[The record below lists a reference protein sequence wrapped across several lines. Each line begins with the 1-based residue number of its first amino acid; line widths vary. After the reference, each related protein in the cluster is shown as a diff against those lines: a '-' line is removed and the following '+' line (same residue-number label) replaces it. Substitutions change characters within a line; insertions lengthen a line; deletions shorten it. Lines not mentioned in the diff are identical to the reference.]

1 MNLATVFKL
10 SLYGLTA
17 LVGWILG
24 AAEDQSWLPYCSLP
38 FVLLGF
44 WWCEVFGKRRPRI
57 GAQGEIIESRGM
69 SDALANACGVIAI
82 TFAGQEFISGS
93 HEGKL
98 LAGTHLLVYLTWIV
112 SLQHKT
118 TYRCWLLLALGVLQV
133 AVASVLSP
141 GSWFGICLVG
151 YMFAATWTLSV
162 FSLCVTE
169 ERFAETHLVDA
180 VRVRQTTRE
189 NGSLGSGLAT
199 KSARQPTSFLSE
211 TISSIQQ
218 QSQVH
223 WWSWRF
229 LWGVLFASTCG
240 LVVSSLFFVLIP
252 RAWVGAPMGF
262 DNKDN
267 DAVFS
272 ATRRSISGFSSD
284 VRLGDLGTILE
295 SVEPVL
301 ELRLRF
307 PRTGNAM
314 SPHAY
319 AERLGATE
327 PLFRGAVLTTYI
339 NNRWLPDRL
348 SELNLQEIAP
358 TRESSTVRQE
368 IRLEPISSDI
378 LFCLGRPTRLIDQQ
392 GRFSGRY
399 RPLNDLACR
408 GPGFPRIGAVRYTVD
423 SELPA
428 AHQEGPAGLEV
439 TPEMFAKYLSSGYLR
454 HNSEIP
460 NRLVRLTTLAS
471 RIAGAEARARQRP
484 LTNLETARA
493 LEVHLRDS
501 GEYKYSLQLSIQD
514 AQIDP
519 VEDFLFNRKEGHCEY
534 FASALV
540 LMLRSVG
547 IPARLV
553 TGFKGGEL
561 RADGT
566 LAIQQRFAHA
576 WVEALIDRKLWVTF
590 DATPAS
596 ERTASVA
603 DVAAKRSV
611 WSDVTSRVSSLWS
624 ANVVNISLDT
634 QEEVLYGPARELATL
649 AWEGLVS
656 LWMSPESNLEAF
668 LQLVFNPHNW
678 LSFGGAAVI
687 WLLLSSLWFVRHRL
701 FGLRLNWTRRQRA
714 IAKAQRRWIEFYER
728 FVRVMKSRGLVRDP
742 SQTQHEFS
750 TLAAEALAG
759 ELHAACLD
767 EAPLAVSRV
776 FCRVRFGH
784 ELLSDAEAREI
795 DTLLTRLEVA
805 LAPAQTE
812 R

>member
-1 MNLATVFKL
+1 MNLATAFKL

-24 AAEDQSWLPYCSLP
+24 AAEDRSWLPYCSLP

-44 WWCEVFGKRRPRI
+44 WWCEVFGNGRPRV
-57 GAQGEIIESRGM
+57 GAKGQVIEPRGM

-82 TFAGQEFISGS
+82 TFAGREFMTGN
-93 HEGKL
+93 HEGML

-141 GSWFGICLVG
+141 GSWFGACLVG

-169 ERFAETHLVDA
+169 ARFTAAHLTGEA
-180 VRVRQTTRE
+180 RVFVKAMGR
-189 NGSLGSGLAT
+189 GLAST
-199 KSARQPTSFLSE
+199 DVRESDALLSQA
-211 TISSIQQ
+211 IGSIQQ
-218 QSQVH
+218 QSLVH

-229 LWGVLFASTCG
+229 MWGVLSASTAG
-240 LVVSSLFFVLIP
+240 LLVGSLCFVLIP
-252 RAWVGAPMGF
+252 RTWVGTPMSF
-262 DNKDN
+262 DN

-301 ELRLRF
+301 ELRLTF
-307 PRTGNAM
+307 PRTGNVM
-314 SPHAY
+314 SPQAY
-319 AERLGATE
+319 AERLGTSE
-327 PLFRGAVLTTYI
+327 PLFRGAVLTTYVD
-339 NNRWLPDRL
+339 NRWLPDRQ
-348 SELNLQEIAP
+348 SELNQQEIAP
-358 TRESSTVRQE
+358 TRELTSVRQE

-378 LFCLGRPTRLIDQQ
+378 LFCMGRPTRLIDQE

-399 RPLNDLACR
+399 RPLNDLVYR

-428 AHQEGPAGLEV
+428 AHQEAPAGLEV
-439 TPEMFAKYLSSGYLR
+439 TPEMFARYVSSGYLR

-460 NRLVRLTTLAS
+460 NRLIRLTTLAS
-471 RIAGAEARARQRP
+471 RITGEKSRALNRSLTSLEA
-484 LTNLETARA
+484 ARA
-493 LEVHLRDS
+493 LEAYLRDS
-501 GEYKYSLQLSIQD
+501 GEYGYSLQLSIQD

-553 TGFKGGEL
+553 TGFKGGVM
-561 RADGT
+561 RSDGT
-566 LAIQQRFAHA
+566 FAIQQRFAHA
-576 WVEALIDRKLWVTF
+576 WVEALIDRTHWITL
-590 DATPAS
+590 DATPANA
-596 ERTASVA
+596 RTASVA
-603 DVAAKRSV
+603 DVAARRSV
-611 WSDVTSRVSSLWS
+611 WTDVTSRVSSMWS

-634 QEEVLYGPARELATL
+634 QEQVLYGPARELA
-649 AWEGLVS
+649 AMIWEGLVS
-656 LWMSPESNLEAF
+656 IWLSPESSLESFVTMA
-668 LQLVFNPHNW
+668 LTPSNW

-687 WLLLSSLWFVRHRL
+687 WLALSSLWFVRHRL
-701 FGLRLNWTRRQRA
+701 FGLRLRWSSQQRSLRQ
-714 IAKAQRRWIEFYER
+714 AQRRWIEFYER

-742 SQTQHEFS
+742 SQTHHEFS
-750 TLAAEALAG
+750 VLAADVLAR
-759 ELHAACLD
+759 ELHAARLD
-767 EAPLAVSRV
+767 EAPLAVSRC
-776 FCRVRFGH
+776 FSRVRFGN
-784 ELLSDAEAREI
+784 ERLSDSEAHEI
-795 DTLLTRLEVA
+795 DSLLTRLEVA
-805 LAPAQTE
+805 LAPVPTE
-812 R
+812 L